1 MATSLAEQT
10 ENSTNFPTYSQ
21 IISGLGAVGI
31 ALQNYPA
38 VVIFINSLTKN
49 IIPVSQVSTALI
61 HTSALATGGIAS
73 GMVNFWMNVELLDGF
88 FKRMTEKN
96 DEGNYKY
103 IREYQKLTAWEQL
116 QYFSG
121 IAVFVVTGILFG
133 LMAFAFAM
141 EGPLALLSVVAGVLV
156 AGIMTIQE
164 VETWLQSYDK
174 LFQSRDPKNQEVMQD
189 DGEETSLDHWQL
201 VGKYC
206 GHLIAAGNVL
216 ALSLLFTLG
225 LTQSLMILQI
235 ALLPALIT
243 GFTIAFTFGAFTEYF
258 FYNAY
263 LADFCKDFGK
273 NWEKMLA
280 IKHAWAGIACIST
293 NALVNAALTYAGVEL
308 LTGVLVAASITL
320 PPVAAITALAAIS
333 AFFGGTASFILGTA
347 FWIRQNESKP
357 QPKPVI
363 TSAGSAGLQR
373 YSNWKKDPAA
383 NQEDLAEQ
391 HNPYITTANN

>member
-10 ENSTNFPTYSQ
+10 ENPTNLPTYSQ

-61 HTSALATGGIAS
+61 HTSALTTGGIAS

-174 LFQSRDPKNQEVMQD
+174 LFQSRDPKNQEVMQE

-363 TSAGSAGLQR
+363 TSEGSAGLKR
-373 YSNWKKDPAA
+373 YSNWTKESAA
-383 NQEDLAEQ
+383 NRDLEVQ
-391 HNPYITTANN
+391 HHLPTNSAVS